1 VRLRFLAPLSPLAL
15 ALAVFPAVA
24 HAEPTSWFSVGGG
37 YALERNT
44 VTKAYDNTFAVD
56 GAVGIGTPATQPV
69 VVGGVFRTVGYVNFG
84 ADMSLS
90 LRIAMQSYCV
100 GDFGLAL
107 DLGVGARLW
116 GNGQYGNY
124 PLHGAVIAGV
134 PFGFQLVV
142 GADGWDVSEQTAR
155 TKSAWGGFAALEF
168 DFLRLTTMR
177 NGNSTKIWSNPSPA
191 NAPPAATPTLP

>member
-15 ALAVFPAVA
+15 VLAVFPATA

-44 VTKAYDNTFAVD
+44 VTRANDNTFAID
-56 GAVGIGTPATQPV
+56 TSVGIGTPATQSL
-69 VVGGVFRTVGYVNFG
+69 VVGGVFRAVGYVNFG
-84 ADMSLS
+84 ADMNLS
-90 LRIAMQSYCV
+90 LRVAMQSYCV

-107 DLGVGARLW
+107 DLGAGARLW
-116 GNGQYGNY
+116 GGGQYGNY
-124 PLHGAVIAGV
+124 PLHGAIIAGV

-142 GADGWDVSEQTAR
+142 GADGWDISQQTR
-155 TKSAWGGFAALEF
+155 SAWGGFAALEF

-177 NGNSTKIWSNPSPA
+177 SGATTKTWSNPSPA
-191 NAPPAATPTLP
+191 NAPPAPTPALP